1 MSLNFNEVDELLMKI
16 HFFIS
21 KLGNGGAER
30 VVSLLANE
38 LDDRG
43 HDVTV
48 FCFRPTNEYTV
59 NPTVKR
65 IRFHRKRIF
74 DSVVFNGFFSMLRH
88 YWKRKNRPDVMST
101 HINTLGFMTIPIA
114 KIYGIKI
121 IASEHINHSV
131 NPTRAKRFLHK
142 YLFPKVDILTVLT
155 KYDLP
160 YYQKLG
166 ANVKVVY
173 NPTTFKANELELS
186 QHEYKTIVAMGD
198 LDRYHHKGFDNLI
211 KIAAQLSKVHP
222 DWKFKII
229 GGGDQGK
236 KYLETLVESHG
247 LSEFVIFL
255 GFRSDVKSVL
265 READI
270 FILPSRFEGLPMSLL
285 EAMSQNLACISF
297 DCISG
302 PSEIIIH
309 NENGLL
315 IKDQDIDAMV
325 QNLDHLISDKEFRM
339 NLRKGTIG
347 ALEKF
352 ELDHIGD
359 QWNEMLENL

>member
-1 MSLNFNEVDELLMKI
+1 MKI

-59 NPTVKR
+59 NPSVKR
-65 IRFHRKRIF
+65 IRFHKKRIF
-74 DSVVFNGFFSMLRH
+74 NSVVFNGFFSMLRH
-88 YWKRKNRPDVMST
+88 YWNRKNRPDVMST

-142 YLFPKVDILTVLT
+142 YLFPRVDILTVLT

-166 ANVKVVY
+166 ANAKVVY
-173 NPTTFKANELELS
+173 NPFTFSTPEIEIQSKPL
-186 QHEYKTIVAMGD
+186 YKTIIAVGD
-198 LDRYHHKGFDNLI
+198 VNRYHQKGFDNLLL
-211 KIAAQLSKVHP
+211 IAKEVTAVHP
-222 DWKFKII
+222 DWKFKIV
-229 GGGDQGK
+229 GGGEDGRK
-236 KYLETLVESHG
+236 HLEALTREYQIERNI
-247 LSEFVIFL
+247 EFT
-255 GFRSDVKSVL
+255 GFRSDVQALLNS
-265 READI
+265 ADI
-270 FILPSRFEGLPMSLL
+270 FILPSRYEGLPMSLL
-285 EAMSQNLACISF
+285 EGMSQNLACIAY
-297 DCISG
+297 DCVSG
-302 PSEIIIH
+302 PSDII
-309 NENGLL
+309 EDQKNGILVS
-315 IKDQDIDAMV
+315 DQNHEEMV
-325 QNLDHLISDKEFRM
+325 AKLNQLISNSDY
-339 NLRKGTIG
+339 RKQLSQAASS
-347 ALEKF
+347 ALNPFDIKTV
-352 ELDHIGD
+352 GD
-359 QWNEMLENL
+359 QWVSLFKSITKIDEKIREGQ